1 MAAGV
6 QPNMNA
12 WGVYKDLG
20 LGKNAYLTGDNWDTD
35 ITVTNG
41 PASISL
47 TTFFTGSNGY
57 KWSGEAWDADMD
69 VLTNPNVNSLGVF
82 KDNSTNKNAM
92 IQGEAWDA
100 DMTIVN
106 APSMNA
112 LNVFRDNSGGKNLW
126 WYGGVPADAT
136 TAVAVPYTENFN
148 MVWDVGSSKW
158 NRMSQP
164 TGGTTVTVSDS
175 MDAGPTGIA
184 SASYTTFYRTDNT
197 AKYQRWTGEQYGTAM
212 TAAPEAPFVLSL
224 GSFYELGSTRSY
236 RIQGELWDLDMAGT
250 INPNTNAFNVYYNL
264 NTAKNARWEGEAWDV
279 SIDQTANAPSTI
291 ALNAFYDATTSKGF
305 RWNGGSLTSSIGA
318 PVTGP
323 YVGSIMYGYSSTGP
337 TYYPVKADA
346 TGIYVHQADLA
357 PGEDAVNDWK
367 KVRVESVAVY
377 TPGYTDTASVA
388 VAATEVMAS
397 VEVLGYSNMSFTCK
411 NTGVTNLIDTTYL
424 YIAPNGSDWQ
434 VIATN
439 TTDIAPGATA
449 RVFQI
454 SNNSDRYMKMMASS
468 NASTTS
474 SRCWL
479 TARVTN

>member
-41 PASISL
+41 PASVSL

-57 KWSGEAWDADMD
+57 RWSGEAWDADMA
-69 VLTNPNVNSLGVF
+69 VLTNPNVNSLGVYYNLTTA
-82 KDNSTNKNAM
+82 KTARWE
-92 IQGEAWDA
+92 GETWDTA
-100 DMTIVN
+100 IDGTAN
-106 APSMNA
+106 APSVLSLGTFYDLTTSKGYRWTGKA
-112 LNVFRDNSGGKNLW
+112 LADDGDSPASVP
-126 WYGGVPADAT
+126 GVGS
-136 TAVAVPYTENFN
+136 YQ
-148 MVWDVGSSKW
+148 MVWDGAKW
-158 NRMSQP
+158 DRMSQP
-164 TGGTTVTVSDS
+164 TGGSTATLGDIMGAT
-175 MDAGPTGIA
+175 PTGTA
-184 SASYTTFYRTDNT
+184 SASYTTFYDGTNFRRWLGAVPADNLGIAMAAPYTISLNSFYDGTNFRRWLGAVPADNLGT
-197 AKYQRWTGEQYGTAM
+197 AMGAPYTLSLGAYYDGTNYRRWTGET
-212 TAAPEAPFVLSL
+212 
-224 GSFYELGSTRSY
+224 
-236 RIQGELWDLDMAGT
+236 WDTT
-250 INPNTNAFNVYYNL
+250 IDTITV
-264 NTAKNARWEGEAWDV
+264 
-279 SIDQTANAPSTI
+279 APSTI
-291 ALNAFYDATTSKGF
+291 ALNAFYDATTSKGY

-346 TGIYVHQADLA
+346 NGIYVHQADLA